1 MTGSTA
7 YGLTFLYLGMAVLG
21 NQVWH
26 TGTVLYT
33 VLYRVVRYYVSLD
46 TVGWVDYMYKFYWR
60 IFANVQIVLLS
71 VICLKILLQGSG
83 TLCILK
89 KQEIHGDVAKKHCLA
104 KLLFHGLN
112 PTCAGFVVWTLVL
125 CFVFRFLITF
135 TLTFLVNW
143 LRKGIKPINW
153 QVCLSNYY
161 VINNLLDFF
170 IFKTTVI
177 FQYV

>member
-1 MTGSTA
+1 
-7 YGLTFLYLGMAVLG
+7 MA
-21 NQVWH
+21 
-26 TGTVLYT
+26 
-33 VLYRVVRYYVSLD
+33 RYYVSLD
-46 TVGWVDYMYKFYWR
+46 TVGWVDFMYKFYWR

-161 VINNLLDFF
+161 VINNLFDFF